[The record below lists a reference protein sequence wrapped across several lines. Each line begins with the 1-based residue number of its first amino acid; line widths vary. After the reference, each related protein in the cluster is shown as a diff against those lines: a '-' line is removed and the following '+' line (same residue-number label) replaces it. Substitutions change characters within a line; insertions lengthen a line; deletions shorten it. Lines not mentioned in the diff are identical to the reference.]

1 MTAHNSIGSISLA
14 GTWKYRIGL
23 DLKEKRQEIPEQPVN
38 PFSTQNYPSLLFN
51 AMIHPLIP
59 YAMQG
64 AIWYQGEANEHR
76 GYQYRDLFSLLIR
89 DWRTQWNRDFP
100 FYFVQLANYK
110 QRQAQP
116 EESEWAEVREAQKM
130 ALSLE
135 NTGMAVI
142 YDIGEAGDIHP
153 KNKQEVAR
161 RLALIS
167 LANTYRKDLEYS
179 GERRKTRAFQ

>member
-116 EESEWAEVREAQKM
+116 EESEWAEVREA
-130 ALSLE
+130 
-135 NTGMAVI
+135 
-142 YDIGEAGDIHP
+142 P
-153 KNKQEVAR
+153 KNGSQ
-161 RLALIS
+161 S
-167 LANTYRKDLEYS
+167 
-179 GERRKTRAFQ
+179 